1 MKIAFIGIGR
11 LGGALTLALS
21 KKGCEINQLIVRQNK
36 SAEKIID
43 LIKPK
48 PEILSHSELNK
59 ISSDVIFITTPD
71 VEIRITAERLAEN
84 LKSKPIVFHTSGAL
98 SSEVLESLKKIGCK
112 TASLH
117 PLVSVSDSKLGA
129 KRFKNAFFC
138 IEGEPEACK
147 TAGEIVTRLEGRSF
161 TVPTEYKALYHA
173 AAVMASGHLTALFS
187 IAAETLSICGLDEEK
202 SLEILFPLV
211 KSTVENLSLQT
222 PAQALTGTFARADVE
237 TLKSHLE
244 TLRKNVSPETL
255 EIYRLLGM
263 RSLVLAERQGA
274 DFKKLKKMRETLNLI
289 DNRQ

>member
-1 MKIAFIGIGR
+1 MKFAFIGIGR

-21 KKGCEINQLIVRQNK
+21 KKGCEINQIIVRQNK

-43 LIKPK
+43 LIEPK

-71 VEIRITAERLAEN
+71 AEIRITAEKLAKN

-173 AAVMASGHLTALFS
+173 AAVTTSGHLTALFS

-211 KSTVENLSLQT
+211 KSTVENLSSQT